1 MLTDEQVFEVNQFF
15 NGEAWGMLFAK
26 IQSHCIHG
34 WLDSS
39 GTEEREELWR
49 QMQALMTLHATLKN
63 ARGIKELDLRN
74 QQRRYQS

>member
-1 MLTDEQVFEVNQFF
+1 MLTDEQVFEVNEFF
-15 NGEAWGMLFAK
+15 SGEAWRLLFAK

-39 GTEEREELWR
+39 STEEREELWR
-49 QMQALMTLHATLKN
+49 QMQALMTLHATLQN
-63 ARGIKELDLRN
+63 APGTKELDLRN

>member
-15 NGEAWGMLFAK
+15 NGEAWAVLFAR

-39 GTEEREELWR
+39 STEEREERWR
-49 QMQALMTLHATLKN
+49 EMQAVMTLHAALRD
-63 ARGIKELDLRN
+63 APGIKELDQRN